1 MASQLVSDVR
11 CQTLMHYAASYS
23 ERGSKKTLSCRHNY
37 GYHKIENSKIYTEEG
52 NFKEQYNN
60 KGSLDQ
66 KGAKRSTN
74 LGQAQKLQR
83 LGFSYLA
90 TSFLYMVIKV
100 KALYKGFIGDVGSES
115 RMVGIEAPVAE
126 AYFSVPVLPN

>member
-11 CQTLMHYAASYS
+11 CQTPMHYAASYG
-23 ERGSKKTLSCRHNY
+23 ERGSKKTLSRRRQNY
-37 GYHKIENSKIYTEEG
+37 GYHKIENSIIYSSTD
-52 NFKEQYNN
+52 

-74 LGQAQKLQR
+74 LAQAQKLQR

-100 KALYKGFIGDVGSES
+100 KAFYKGFIGDVGSES
-115 RMVGIEAPVAE
+115 RMVEIEAPVAE